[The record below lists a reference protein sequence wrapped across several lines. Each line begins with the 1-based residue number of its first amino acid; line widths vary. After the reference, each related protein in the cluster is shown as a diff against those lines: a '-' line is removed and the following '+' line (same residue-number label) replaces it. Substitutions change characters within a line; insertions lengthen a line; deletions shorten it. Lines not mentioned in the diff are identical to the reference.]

1 MTRAI
6 KTIKTLATRP
16 MSESPPSKPD
26 SSQYPNE
33 SPHPGIA
40 KEAELADGRMAFSGH
55 IRELRDRL
63 RNAVIA
69 LTIGFAISLKFAED
83 IFVILARPIQDA
95 WLKLSPDN
103 EALGS
108 GVSFYFHG
116 LIDPFW
122 AYFSIAFW
130 SGIFIASP
138 VIFYQVWKFISPG
151 LYKNERRWG
160 FAFAT
165 VSAMLFFLGATF
177 CYYIVLPTVCEF
189 LLGYSNNNLGSAN
202 ITLLPELTIR
212 DYFDFAK
219 RLLIGFGLIF
229 ELPLV
234 ILVMSIM
241 GLVTHRS
248 LWKFNRWAI
257 LLSFVISAAL
267 TPPDIYSQMFMAGPL
282 IVLYNI
288 SIILAFFV
296 TLSKERKQK
305 AMNAEPDA
313 DIDEGDKGDE

>member
-1 MTRAI
+1 
-6 KTIKTLATRP
+6 
-16 MSESPPSKPD
+16 MSEPTREPKGSE
-26 SSQYPNE
+26 YPNE
-33 SPHPGIA
+33 SPHPATLKREGSPPGPSS
-40 KEAELADGRMAFSGH
+40 KEADLEHGRMAFSGH

-69 LTIGFAISLKFAED
+69 LTVGFVVSLKFSED
-83 IFVILARPIQDA
+83 IFILLAKPIQDA
-95 WLKLSPDN
+95 WLKMSPEN
-103 EALGS
+103 EALGTN
-108 GVSFYFHG
+108 VSFYFHG

-130 SGIFIASP
+130 SGIFLASP

-160 FAFAT
+160 VAFAT
-165 VSAMLFFLGATF
+165 VSALLFTLGAVF

-189 LLGYSNNNLGSAN
+189 LLGYSSNNLGTTN
-202 ITLLPELTIR
+202 VNLLPQLTMR

-234 ILVMSIM
+234 ISVMAVM

-248 LWKFNRWAI
+248 LWKFNRWAV

-288 SIILAFFV
+288 SIVLALTI
-296 TLSKERKQK
+296 TLGKERKQAALDK
-305 AMNAEPDA
+305 EPPAGD
-313 DIDEGDKGDE
+313 DESEA

>member
-1 MTRAI
+1 
-6 KTIKTLATRP
+6 
-16 MSESPPSKPD
+16 MSEPPPSQPD
-26 SSQYPNE
+26 SAQHPNE
-33 SPHPGIA
+33 SPHPGIP
-40 KEAELADGRMAFSGH
+40 KDAELADGRMAFSGH

-69 LTIGFAISLKFAED
+69 LAIGFGISLKFAEE
-83 IFVILARPIQDA
+83 IFILLAKPIQDA
-95 WLKLSPDN
+95 WIKLSPDN

-138 VIFYQVWKFISPG
+138 VIFYQLWKFISPG

-160 FAFAT
+160 FAFAA
-165 VSAMLFFLGATF
+165 VSAVLFFVGATF
-177 CYYIVLPTVCEF
+177 CYLIVLPTVCEF
-189 LLGYSNNNLGSAN
+189 LLGYSNNNLGAADV
-202 ITLLPELTIR
+202 TLLPQLTMR

-234 ILVMSIM
+234 ILVMAVM
-241 GLVTHRS
+241 GIVTHRS

-296 TLSKERKQK
+296 TISKERKQK
-305 AMNAEPDA
+305 AMNDGVV
-313 DIDEGDKGDE
+313 DENPTVGESDKDNE